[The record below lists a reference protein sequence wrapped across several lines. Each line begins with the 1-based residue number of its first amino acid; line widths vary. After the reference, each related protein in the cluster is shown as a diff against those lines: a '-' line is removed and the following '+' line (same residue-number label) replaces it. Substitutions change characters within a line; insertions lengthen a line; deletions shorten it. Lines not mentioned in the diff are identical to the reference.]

1 MEEHLTKLVK
11 PFIISGWNF
20 NNDERC
26 VDANVSFAY
35 FPKEFKKETPPRV
48 RFELIFWNGRIQNRL
63 NCSKPFVEMVD
74 CITEQLYLK
83 ALSANI

>member
-26 VDANVSFAY
+26 VDANESFAH
-35 FPKEFKKETPPRV
+35 FPKASKKETPPRV
-48 RFELIFWNGRIQNRL
+48 RFELIFWNGRTQDRL